1 MSKLSENLSPL
12 LAQSQA
18 LVDLVAISLPRTASI
33 WVKAQ
38 DMVANGSGSG
48 WCLDSNHIVT
58 NHHVVKD
65 SIDYV
70 RVRLPGQSEKIGRVV
85 GSDAITDLAVIEVD
99 DAGVEPFVIREAPL
113 RRGELSMTLG
123 SPLGEFTDSVS
134 LGIISGLNRQ
144 IDMGTHKFEE
154 AIQTDATINPGN
166 SGGPLIDM
174 TGQLIGV
181 NFCSRRDAAQL
192 NFAIPTEVVND
203 IVPEIIS
210 HGSVLRAS
218 LGIAISAKPATSE
231 EGAGFAIEVQRAV
244 EDSPLKKGD
253 IILAVNGITVQ
264 RRYDLMRQLNRSAI
278 GTTLNLSITRGEEAL
293 EVAALASQRQ

>member
-1 MSKLSENLSPL
+1 M
-12 LAQSQA
+12 
-18 LVDLVAISLPRTASI
+18 
-33 WVKAQ
+33 
-38 DMVANGSGSG
+38 
-48 WCLDSNHIVT
+48 
-58 NHHVVKD
+58 
-65 SIDYV
+65 
-70 RVRLPGQSEKIGRVV
+70 
-85 GSDAITDLAVIEVD
+85 
-99 DAGVEPFVIREAPL
+99 
-113 RRGELSMTLG
+113 
-123 SPLGEFTDSVS
+123 S

-210 HGSVLRAS
+210 HGSIMRAS
-218 LGIAISAKPATSE
+218 LGVAISAKPITADEGTS
-231 EGAGFAIEVQRAV
+231 FAIEVQRAV

-253 IILAVNGITVQ
+253 IILAVNGVTIQ
-264 RRYDLMRQLNRSAI
+264 RRYDLMRQLNRSAV
-278 GTTLNLSITRGEEAL
+278 GTMVNLSIARGTETL
-293 EVAALASQRQ
+293 DVSALASER

>member
-1 MSKLSENLSPL
+1 MSKLYENLKPL
-12 LAQSQA
+12 QSLSQA
-18 LVDLVAISLPRTASI
+18 LTDLVAMSLPRTASI

-38 DMVANGSGSG
+38 DMIANGSGSG
-48 WCLDSNHIVT
+48 WCLDRNHIVT
-58 NHHVVKD
+58 NHHVVKE
-65 SIDYV
+65 SIDSV
-70 RVRLPGQSEKIGRVV
+70 RVRLPGQTEKVGRVV
-85 GSDAITDLAVIEVD
+85 GSDSITDLAVIEVD
-99 DAGVEPFVIREAPL
+99 DIGVEPFVIRQSPL
-113 RRGELSMTLG
+113 QRGELSMTLG

-174 TGQLIGV
+174 SGQLIGV

-210 HGSVLRAS
+210 HGSIVRAS
-218 LGIAISAKPATSE
+218 LGIAISAKPITAD
-231 EGAGFAIEVQRAV
+231 EGASFAIEVQRAV
-244 EDSPLKKGD
+244 EESPLKKGD

-264 RRYDLMRQLNRSAI
+264 RRYDLMRQLNRSAV
-278 GTTLNLSITRGEEAL
+278 GTMVNLSIARGTETL
-293 EVAALASQRQ
+293 DVSALASER

>member
-1 MSKLSENLSPL
+1 MSKLSENLKPL
-12 LAQSQA
+12 LSLSQA
-18 LVDLVAISLPRTASI
+18 LTDLVAMSLPRTASI

-38 DMVANGSGSG
+38 DMIANGSGSG
-48 WCLDSNHIVT
+48 WCLDRNHIVT
-58 NHHVVKD
+58 NHHVVKE
-65 SIDYV
+65 SIDSV
-70 RVRLPGQSEKIGRVV
+70 RVRLPGQSEKVGRVV
-85 GSDAITDLAVIEVD
+85 GSDSITDLAVIEVD
-99 DAGVEPFVIREAPL
+99 DIGVEAFVIRQSPL
-113 RRGELSMTLG
+113 QRGELSMTLG

-210 HGSVLRAS
+210 HGSIVRAS
-218 LGIAISAKPATSE
+218 LGVAISAKPITADEGTS
-231 EGAGFAIEVQRAV
+231 FAIEVQRAV

-253 IILAVNGITVQ
+253 IILAVNGVTIQ
-264 RRYDLMRQLNRSAI
+264 RRYDLMRQLNRSAV
-278 GTTLNLSITRGEEAL
+278 GTMVNLSIARGTETL
-293 EVAALASQRQ
+293 DVSALASER

>member
-113 RRGELSMTLG
+113 QRGELSMTLG

-192 NFAIPTEVVND
+192 NFAIPTEVVTD
-203 IVPEIIS
+203 IVPELIS
-210 HGSVLRAS
+210 HGAIMRAS
-218 LGIAISAKPATSE
+218 LGIAISAVPVTADGEHRS
-231 EGAGFAIEVQRAV
+231 AVEVQRTND
-244 EDSPLKKGD
+244 DSPLKKGD
-253 IILAVNGITVQ
+253 VILAINGAKIQ
-264 RRYDLMRQLNRSAI
+264 RRYDLMRQLNRSAV
-278 GTTLNLSITRGEEAL
+278 GTVVNLSIARGADIL
-293 EVAALASQRQ
+293 DVTALASQRQ